1 MVTTRL
7 PVFEDVGGVKTAVN
21 PSKVVTVTRVNDQHV
36 EINLENGGVVRVELS
51 FEAVLA
57 RLVEKPEPAPK

>member
-1 MVTTRL
+1 VTTRL
-7 PVFEDVGGVKTAVN
+7 PVFEDVAGVKTAVN

-36 EINLENGGVVRVELS
+36 EINLENGVVRVKLS

-57 RLVEKPEPAPK
+57 RLVEKPEPSPK